1 MSANDSEQGLL
12 QQATPTSGARPL
24 SIRDYAGAVSEES
37 TRLAAL
43 EDALARVQDPEL
55 HRPMMHL
62 GMLKNLRLEGA
73 VARVRVVLTTPACPL
88 KDRIQGEIEA
98 AVVGT
103 VPGVDSVALEW
114 DSDVSR
120 TKGVGGRQEVP
131 GVRNT
136 VAVSAGKGGVGK
148 TTVAVNLAFALL
160 RTGARVGLL
169 DADIYGP
176 NVPIM
181 LGLDERPEA
190 SDGRMIPHRKSG
202 LEVVSI
208 GTIIDP
214 EKPVIWRGPML
225 AGALRQFLFEVNW
238 GDLDYLVCDLP
249 PGTGDVQLTL
259 AQSIPLTGA
268 VIVTTPQ
275 DVSLADVGRGIA
287 MFQQLRVPVLG
298 VIENMSG
305 FACPHCG
312 EITDVFSR
320 GGGRELARTRGLPF
334 LGEIPLDPVVRLGGG
349 AGQPLVMAQPESRQ
363 ARVFSEVATALA
375 GQISQVNFAADAA
388 PAMPAGP
395 RIKLG

>member
-1 MSANDSEQGLL
+1 MNDKK
-12 QQATPTSGARPL
+12 
-24 SIRDYAGAVSEES
+24 
-37 TRLAAL
+37 RLAAL
-43 EDALARVQDPEL
+43 EDALAKVQDPEL
-55 HRPMMHL
+55 HRPMMQL
-62 GMLKNLRLEGA
+62 GMFKNLRVEGST
-73 VARVRVVLTTPACPL
+73 VKLRVVLTTPACPL
-88 KDRIQGEIEA
+88 KDRIESEISD
-98 AVVGT
+98 AVVGR
-103 VPGVDSVALEW
+103 VDGIERVELEW

-120 TKGVGGRQEVP
+120 TKGVTGRQDIP

-136 VAVSAGKGGVGK
+136 IAVSAGKGGVGK

-190 SDGRMIPHRKSG
+190 QDGRMIPLKKNG

-214 EKPVIWRGPML
+214 DKPIIWRGPML

-238 GDLDYLVCDLP
+238 GEIDYLVCDLP

-287 MFQQLRVPVLG
+287 MFEQLRVPLLG

-312 EITDVFSR
+312 EVTEVFSR
-320 GGGRELARTRGLPF
+320 GGGRELAKTRGIPF
-334 LGEIPLDPVVRLGGG
+334 LGEIPLDPAVRIGGG
-349 AGQPLVMAQPESRQ
+349 AGQPLMLAQPESIQ
-363 ARVFSEVATALA
+363 AAVFKEISASLA
-375 GQISQVNFAADAA
+375 GEISRVNFESQ
-388 PAMPAGP
+388 AGP
-395 RIKLG
+395 VMPTGPRLPVG